1 MLMRWASRLLLNI
14 LGLFWVS
21 PGAQDKPSQTGGRLS
36 KELFVATL
44 KKYDKQLKRDIVVTT
59 NSPSEINQLKHE
71 GFTVQKPK
79 QAAPKSESKTSK

>member
-1 MLMRWASRLLLNI
+1 M
-14 LGLFWVS
+14 
-21 PGAQDKPSQTGGRLS
+21 
-36 KELFVATL
+36 ATL
-44 KKYDKQLKRDIVVTT
+44 KKYDKDLKRDIVVTT